1 MNQFYIKY
9 LGLLYKLYIVLCKGF
24 RIFFKGN
31 SFKIRLSF
39 ENIQNKIES
48 LFRIKLKVFG
58 YFWNEVFVGILYI
71 FI

>member
-24 RIFFKGN
+24 RIFFMGN
-31 SFKIRLSF
+31 LFKIRLSF

-48 LFRIKLKVFG
+48 LFRIKLKLFG